1 MGPETSSVGE
11 AGATTSP
18 RSLRPGES
26 APDPDPAALGPV
38 AGGASRRAAA
48 LLRPVVIFL
57 LSRAVTWSTLAVCAA
72 VTHRSLA
79 AEVDRWDGRWFLRAV
94 VSGWPAHLP
103 ERHGHVAASTV
114 AFFPVFPL
122 AIRWLSDLTG
132 LSPLAAGLT
141 ITSVTG
147 LSATVGVWLAV
158 RHYADRAAADRATL
172 LVAMFPGAF
181 VLSLVYSDGI
191 VVTCVAFGLL
201 ALMTR
206 RWFLAGVLGMIA
218 TGTSPIALA
227 FEVSCLWCASRAL
240 AGRRDWRV
248 LAAPVLTPLGVVA
261 YQLWLWA
268 HTGNLFAWQLTE
280 RGGWNSYP
288 SIAFPV
294 HTIVT
299 VLRDPFATNKTD
311 DLLFVGIVLAVVG
324 SVAAIRQRMP
334 MPMLLYGVSAALYA
348 VVAAPVGLRPRFLY
362 LAFPLIVA
370 VGIWLRGKAYV
381 GVLSTSVVLLIALTA
396 FEVCSWQVFP

>member
-11 AGATTSP
+11 AVATTSH
-18 RSLRPGES
+18 RSLGPGES
-26 APDPDPAALGPV
+26 APDAAPAAGPV
-38 AGGASRRAAA
+38 AGGARGRAAA
-48 LLRPVVIFL
+48 VLRPVVIFL
-57 LSRAVTWSTLAVCAA
+57 VSRAVTWTTLAVCAA

-94 VSGWPAHLP
+94 VSGWPVNLP
-103 ERHGHVAASTV
+103 YRHGHVAASTV
-114 AFFPVFPL
+114 AFYPVFPL

-141 ITSVTG
+141 VTSVTG

-158 RHYADRAAADRATL
+158 RHYADRGAADRATL

-227 FEVSCLWCASRAL
+227 FEVSCLWCASAPSPGG
-240 AGRRDWRV
+240 ATGGCWPRR
-248 LAAPVLTPLGVVA
+248 
-261 YQLWLWA
+261 
-268 HTGNLFAWQLTE
+268 
-280 RGGWNSYP
+280 
-288 SIAFPV
+288 
-294 HTIVT
+294 
-299 VLRDPFATNKTD
+299 
-311 DLLFVGIVLAVVG
+311 
-324 SVAAIRQRMP
+324 
-334 MPMLLYGVSAALYA
+334 
-348 VVAAPVGLRPRFLY
+348 
-362 LAFPLIVA
+362 
-370 VGIWLRGKAYV
+370 
-381 GVLSTSVVLLIALTA
+381 
-396 FEVCSWQVFP
+396 C